1 MQRERER
8 RGEGSK
14 NNTRRNNNAESARGG
29 GGHGPRGHVVG
40 QPRLKL
46 GQMTLCGKRAKWNKL
61 RGRTFTYIR
70 HSRPNS
76 QSATRTFAWASL
88 TVAVEQAIRDF
99 FGPYASS
106 PRLTSFIGHDDDDGF
121 RPVSLRIEDAQGHQV
136 LRVRLQPRQSV
147 LLQRQKKGHM
157 G

>member
-1 MQRERER
+1 MTSAAHKEGEETEAGARVQRERE
-8 RGEGSK
+8 GEKRGSK

-29 GGHGPRGHVVG
+29 GGRGHGPRGRVVG

-76 QSATRTFAWASL
+76 QCATRTFA
-88 TVAVEQAIRDF
+88 
-99 FGPYASS
+99 
-106 PRLTSFIGHDDDDGF
+106 
-121 RPVSLRIEDAQGHQV
+121 
-136 LRVRLQPRQSV
+136 
-147 LLQRQKKGHM
+147 
-157 G
+157 